1 MLSYILIVPLLL
13 VILRAQEEYA
23 ICSET
28 YTAKYEDISAEEG
41 EPLLDVGMSMHVT
54 TVASL

>member
-1 MLSYILIVPLLL
+1 MFSYILIVPLLV

-28 YTAKYEDISAEEG
+28 YTTKYEDISVEEG
-41 EPLLDVGMSMHVT
+41 DPLLEVIINK
-54 TVASL
+54 